1 MKQNLILFTGFIY
14 AVISPLILIFNV
26 ITFGLFWIA
35 YRYNSLYVTRFR
47 SDTGG
52 LLFPT
57 AVNQL
62 FVGLYFMEASLIG
75 LFFLVTN
82 ADANGNATS
91 NTPCKPQAIIMIIV
105 LCLTVIYQVLLSQNL
120 SPLYRYMPITLEDDA
135 VDHDAEFARAQEM
148 RLMDEEHGDN
158 RPTTSGANV
167 EGLEDLTPAERDFL
181 VQHAFQH
188 EALRAKRPVVWI
200 PRDDLGV
207 ADDEV
212 YRTQRASKHIWISD
226 QYTALDSKAKV
237 VYRRSP
243 PDFSEVDLIDL

>member
-1 MKQNLILFTGFIY
+1 MTK
-14 AVISPLILIFNV
+14 
-26 ITFGLFWIA
+26 
-35 YRYNSLYVTRFR
+35 FR

-62 FVGLYFMEASLIG
+62 FVGLYFMEACLIG

-82 ADANGNATS
+82 ADAQGHPTS
-91 NTPCKPQAIIMIIV
+91 GSPCKVQAILMIVV
-105 LCLTVIYQVLLSQNL
+105 LILTILYQFLLSNNF

-135 VDHDAEFARAQEM
+135 VERSAEFGRAEEM
-148 RLMDEEHGDN
+148 RRMDEEHGGADN
-158 RPTTSGANV
+158 SPTSANV
-167 EGLEDLTPAERDFL
+167 EGLEDLTPTERDFL
-181 VQHAFQH
+181 VQRAFQH
-188 EALRAKRPVVWI
+188 QALRAKRPVIWI

-226 QYTALDSKAKV
+226 QYTALDSKARV

-243 PDFSEVDLIDL
+243 PDFSEVDLINL